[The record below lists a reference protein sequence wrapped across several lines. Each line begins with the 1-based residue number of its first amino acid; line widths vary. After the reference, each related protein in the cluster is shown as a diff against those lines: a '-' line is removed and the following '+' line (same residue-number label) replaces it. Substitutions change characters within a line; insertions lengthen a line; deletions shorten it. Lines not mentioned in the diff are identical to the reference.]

1 MFVATAVGHV
11 PIFRSSTSGRP
22 RYHPRMP
29 RPNAP
34 AGLDKEA
41 VAGLVERV
49 TYHNAENG
57 FCVLRVKIRGRSSLD
72 TIVGH
77 AAAISAGE
85 FVHATGEWVN
95 DREHGLQFRAD
106 FLRTA
111 APTTREGIEKY
122 LASGMIKG
130 IGPVYARKLVEA
142 FGERVFEVIDN
153 EPGHLREVEGIG
165 PVRARRIV
173 AAWAEQKVVREIM
186 IFLYSHGV
194 GTTRAVR
201 IFKTYGADAIRVISD
216 NPYRL
221 ARDIR
226 GIGFLSADA
235 IASKLGI
242 EKTALIRARAGVS
255 YALAEAT
262 DEGHCGL
269 PADVLIPTAEKLL
282 EIPQARITEALALEL
297 AAGEVIEDTVGEQRC
312 VFLASLYSAEKI
324 IATALGAIACGRVPW
339 PPIDADK
346 ALPWVESKTG
356 LTLAPSQKEALR
368 LALAS
373 KAIVITGGPGVGKTT
388 LLNALLLILRAKAV
402 RTALCTPTGRA
413 AKRLSETT
421 GLPAKTIHRLLEV
434 DPLRG
439 TFRRDEQH
447 PLECDLLVVDET
459 SMVDVPLMAS
469 LVRAVPPRAA
479 IVLVGDVDQL
489 PSVGPG
495 QVLADVIASGAIRVV
510 RLTEVFRQAA
520 ESRIVVNAHRIN
532 QGLMPELPAEGE
544 ASDFYFVKAE
554 TPADG
559 VARVLQVVKERIP
572 RRFGL
577 DPVRDVQ
584 VLCPMNRGGLGA
596 HSLNIELQKIL
607 NPAREPSVERFGWT
621 YCIGDKVMQT
631 ENDYDKEVY
640 NGDLGVVTRVD
651 PDESEM
657 AIDFDGRTVVYDFGE
672 LDEIA
677 LAYAVTI
684 HKSQGSEYPA
694 VVIPLTTQHYPMLER
709 HLVYTGVT
717 RGKQLVVLV
726 GQPKA
731 LAIAVK
737 GQHTRRR
744 WSKLREW
751 LAGAPRS

>member
-1 MFVATAVGHV
+1 MRHCF
-11 PIFRSSTSGRP
+11 
-22 RYHPRMP
+22 
-29 RPNAP
+29 P
-34 AGLDKEA
+34 A
-41 VAGLVERV
+41 
-49 TYHNAENG
+49 
-57 FCVLRVKIRGRSSLD
+57 
-72 TIVGH
+72 
-77 AAAISAGE
+77 
-85 FVHATGEWVN
+85 
-95 DREHGLQFRAD
+95 Q
-106 FLRTA
+106 
-111 APTTREGIEKY
+111 
-122 LASGMIKG
+122 
-130 IGPVYARKLVEA
+130 
-142 FGERVFEVIDN
+142 
-153 EPGHLREVEGIG
+153 
-165 PVRARRIV
+165 
-173 AAWAEQKVVREIM
+173 
-186 IFLYSHGV
+186 
-194 GTTRAVR
+194 
-201 IFKTYGADAIRVISD
+201 
-216 NPYRL
+216 
-221 ARDIR
+221 
-226 GIGFLSADA
+226 
-235 IASKLGI
+235 
-242 EKTALIRARAGVS
+242 
-255 YALAEAT
+255 
-262 DEGHCGL
+262 
-269 PADVLIPTAEKLL
+269 
-282 EIPQARITEALALEL
+282 
-297 AAGEVIEDTVGEQRC
+297 
-312 VFLASLYSAEKI
+312 
-324 IATALGAIACGRVPW
+324 
-339 PPIDADK
+339 
-346 ALPWVESKTG
+346 
-356 LTLAPSQKEALR
+356 
-368 LALAS
+368 
-373 KAIVITGGPGVGKTT
+373 
-388 LLNALLLILRAKAV
+388 LILRAKAV

-469 LVRAVPPRAA
+469 LVRAVPRRAA
-479 IVLVGDVDQL
+479 VVLVGDVDQL

-554 TPADG
+554 TPEDG

-717 RGKQLVVLV
+717 RGKRLVVLV

-737 GQHTRRR
+737 GAQTRRR

>member
-1 MFVATAVGHV
+1 
-11 PIFRSSTSGRP
+11 
-22 RYHPRMP
+22 MP
-29 RPNAP
+29 RPKLARP
-34 AGLDKEA
+34 SQGPSGLDKETI
-41 VAGLVERV
+41 AGLVERV
-49 TYHNAENG
+49 TYHNAESG
-57 FCVLRVKIRGRSSLD
+57 FCVLRAKLRGRRSLD
-72 TIVGH
+72 TIVGR
-77 AAAISAGE
+77 APAISAGE
-85 FVHATGEWVN
+85 FIHATGEWVN
-95 DREHGLQFRAD
+95 DRQHGLQFKAD

-130 IGPVYARKLVEA
+130 VGPVYARKLVEV

-153 EPGHLREVEGIG
+153 EPGRLREVEGIG

-173 AAWAEQKVVREIM
+173 AAWADQKVVREIM

-201 IFKTYGADAIRVISD
+201 IFKTYGPDAIRIISE

-242 EKTALIRARAGVS
+242 EKTALIRAQAGIS

-269 PADVLIPTAEKLL
+269 PVDVLIPAAEELL
-282 EIPQARITEALALEL
+282 DIPQSRITEALALEL
-297 AAGEVIEDTVGEQRC
+297 AGGDVIEDTVGGQRC
-312 VFLASLYSAEKI
+312 IFLATLYHAEQTVAAALRMV
-324 IATALGAIACGRVPW
+324 ATGRTPW
-339 PPIDADK
+339 PQIDADK

-356 LTLAPSQKEALR
+356 LSLAPSQKDALR

-373 KAIVITGGPGVGKTT
+373 KAIVMTGGPGVGKTT

-402 RTALCTPTGRA
+402 RVALCAPTGRA

-421 GLPAKTIHRLLEV
+421 GLEAKTIHRLLEV

-439 TFRRDEQH
+439 TFRRGEQH

-459 SMVDVPLMAS
+459 SMVDVPLMSS
-469 LVRAVPPRAA
+469 LMRAVPPRAGL
-479 IVLVGDVDQL
+479 VLVGDVDQL

-495 QVLADVIASGAIRVV
+495 QVLADIIASGAIRVV

-532 QGLMPELPAEGE
+532 QGLMPELPGEGE

-554 TPADG
+554 TPEQG

-607 NPAREPSVERFGWT
+607 NPAREPKAERFGWT
-621 YCIGDKVMQT
+621 YCPGDKVMQT

-640 NGDLGVVTRVD
+640 NGDLGVVTRID
-651 PDESEM
+651 PDESEL
-657 AIDFDGRTVVYDFGE
+657 AVDFDGRAVVYDFGE
-672 LDEIA
+672 LDELA

-694 VVIPLTTQHYPMLER
+694 VVIPLTTQHYPMLDR

-717 RGKQLVVLV
+717 RGKKLVVLV

-737 GQHTRRR
+737 GHQTRRR
-744 WSKLREW
+744 CSKLRER
-751 LAGAPRS
+751 LTTP

>member
-1 MFVATAVGHV
+1 MPQPKLARPLQG
-11 PIFRSSTSGRP
+11 PSG
-22 RYHPRMP
+22 
-29 RPNAP
+29 
-34 AGLDKEA
+34 LEKEA
-41 VAGLVERV
+41 LAGLVERV
-49 TYHNAENG
+49 TYHNPDSG
-57 FCVLRVKIRGRSSLD
+57 FCVLRVKIRGRRDLD
-72 TIVGH
+72 TVVGH
-77 AAAISAGE
+77 AATIAAGE

-130 IGPVYARKLVEA
+130 VGPVYAHKLLEA
-142 FGERVFEVIDN
+142 FGERVFEVIEN
-153 EPGHLREVEGIG
+153 EPTRLREVEGIG

-173 AAWAEQKVVREIM
+173 SGWANQRAVREIM
-186 IFLYSHGV
+186 IFLHSHGV

-201 IFKTYGADAIRVISD
+201 IFKTYGPDAIRIISE

-235 IASKLGI
+235 IASRLGI
-242 EKTALIRARAGVS
+242 EKTALIRARAGIS

-269 PADVLIPTAEKLL
+269 PLDVLVPTAEKLL
-282 EIPQARITEALALEL
+282 DIPQARIAEALTLEL
-297 AAGEVIEDTVGEQRC
+297 AGGDVIEDTVGDQRC
-312 VFLASLYSAEKI
+312 IFLASLHRAEQTIAAALRAASA
-324 IATALGAIACGRVPW
+324 GRVPW
-339 PPIDADK
+339 PQIDADK

-356 LTLAPSQKEALR
+356 LTLAPSQKSALR

-388 LLNALLLILRAKAV
+388 LLNALLLILRAKGT
-402 RTALCTPTGRA
+402 RLALCAPTGRA

-421 GLPAKTIHRLLEV
+421 GLEAKTIHRLLEV

-439 TFRRDEQH
+439 TFRRDERH
-447 PLECDLLVVDET
+447 PLDCDLLIVDET
-459 SMVDVPLMAS
+459 SMVDVPLMSS
-469 LVRAVPPRAA
+469 LMRAVPPRAA
-479 IVLVGDVDQL
+479 VALVGDFDQL

-495 QVLADVIASGAIRVV
+495 QVLADVIASGALPVV

-520 ESRIVVNAHRIN
+520 ESHIVTNAHRIN
-532 QGLMPELPAEGE
+532 QGLMPESPGEGE

-554 TPADG
+554 TPEEG
-559 VARVLQVVKERIP
+559 VARVLQIVKERIP

-584 VLCPMNRGGLGA
+584 VLCPMNRGALGA
-596 HSLNIELQKIL
+596 QSLNVELQKVL
-607 NPAREPSVERFGWT
+607 NPVREPKVERFGWT
-621 YCIGDKVMQT
+621 YCVGDKVMQVA
-631 ENDYDKEVY
+631 NDYDKEVY

-651 PDESEM
+651 PSEGELDV
-657 AIDFDGRTVVYDFGE
+657 DFDGRAVLYDFGE

-694 VVIPLTTQHYPMLER
+694 VVIPLSTQHYPMLER

-717 RGKQLVVLV
+717 RGKKLVVLV

-737 GQHTRRR
+737 GTQTRRR

-751 LAGAPRS
+751 LTA

>member
-1 MFVATAVGHV
+1 MPQPKLARPLQG
-11 PIFRSSTSGRP
+11 PSG
-22 RYHPRMP
+22 
-29 RPNAP
+29 
-34 AGLDKEA
+34 LEKEA
-41 VAGLVERV
+41 LAGLVERV
-49 TYHNAENG
+49 TYHNPDSG
-57 FCVLRVKIRGRSSLD
+57 FCVLRVKIRGRRDLD
-72 TIVGH
+72 TVVGH
-77 AAAISAGE
+77 AATIAAGE

-130 IGPVYARKLVEA
+130 VGPVYAHKLLEA
-142 FGERVFEVIDN
+142 FGERVFEVIEN
-153 EPGHLREVEGIG
+153 EPTRLREVEGIG

-173 AAWAEQKVVREIM
+173 SGWANQRAVREIM
-186 IFLYSHGV
+186 IFLHSHGV

-201 IFKTYGADAIRVISD
+201 IFKTYGPDAIRIISE

-235 IASKLGI
+235 IASRLGI
-242 EKTALIRARAGVS
+242 EKTALIRARAGIS

-269 PADVLIPTAEKLL
+269 PLDVLVPTAEKLL
-282 EIPQARITEALALEL
+282 DIPQARIAEALTLEL
-297 AAGEVIEDTVGEQRC
+297 AGGDVIEDTVGDQRC
-312 VFLASLYSAEKI
+312 IFLASLHRAEQTIAAALRAASA
-324 IATALGAIACGRVPW
+324 GRVPW
-339 PPIDADK
+339 PQIDADK

-356 LTLAPSQKEALR
+356 LTLAPSQKAALR

-388 LLNALLLILRAKAV
+388 LLNALLLILRAKGT
-402 RTALCTPTGRA
+402 RLALCAPTGRA

-421 GLPAKTIHRLLEV
+421 GLEAKTIHRLLEV

-439 TFRRDEQH
+439 TFRRDERH
-447 PLECDLLVVDET
+447 PLDCDLLIVDET
-459 SMVDVPLMAS
+459 SMVDVPLMSS
-469 LVRAVPPRAA
+469 LMRAVPPRAA
-479 IVLVGDVDQL
+479 VALVGDFDQL

-495 QVLADVIASGAIRVV
+495 QVLADVIASGALPVV

-520 ESRIVVNAHRIN
+520 ESHIVTNAHRIN
-532 QGLMPELPAEGE
+532 QGLMPESPGEGE

-554 TPADG
+554 TPEEG
-559 VARVLQVVKERIP
+559 VARVLQIVKERIP

-584 VLCPMNRGGLGA
+584 VLCPMNRGALGA
-596 HSLNIELQKIL
+596 QSLNVELQKVL
-607 NPAREPSVERFGWT
+607 NPVREPKVERFGWT
-621 YCIGDKVMQT
+621 YCVGDKVMQVA
-631 ENDYDKEVY
+631 NDYDKEVY

-651 PDESEM
+651 PSEGELDV
-657 AIDFDGRTVVYDFGE
+657 DFDGRAVLYDFGE

-694 VVIPLTTQHYPMLER
+694 VVIPLSTQHYPMLER

-717 RGKQLVVLV
+717 RGKKLVVLV

-737 GQHTRRR
+737 GTQTRRR

-751 LAGAPRS
+751 LTA